1 MTTGVDNRG
10 LTICAVWGKILAYM
24 RCTLRMNLIS
34 KGLEDESIIIEG
46 CI

>member
-1 MTTGVDNRG
+1 MKSGVEKRG

-34 KGLEDESIIIEG
+34 KGLENESIVIKG